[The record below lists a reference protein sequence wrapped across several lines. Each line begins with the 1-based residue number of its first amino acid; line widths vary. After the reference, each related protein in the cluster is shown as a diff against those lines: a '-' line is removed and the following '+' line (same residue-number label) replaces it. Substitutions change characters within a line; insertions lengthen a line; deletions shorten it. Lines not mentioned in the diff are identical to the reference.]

1 MAAARC
7 RARLQAVLSHKTPA
21 AQRNFKKAMRG
32 FLDFCMAQNLIK
44 VDPLAG
50 TKLSKMKT
58 LGHHTWT
65 DEEIAKY
72 QAHHAPGTKARRAL
86 ELLLQTGHARADV
99 VRMGPQHVA
108 GASCQC
114 VGKRPTCSSISRCC
128 PT

>member
-1 MAAARC
+1 MGVDFGR
-7 RARLQAVLSHKTPA
+7 RAMSSATAGGPEPQDACGA
-21 AQRNFKKAMRG
+21 AQLQKAMRG

-72 QAHHAPGTKARRAL
+72 QAHHAPGTKARLAL

-99 VRMGPQHVA
+99 
-108 GASCQC
+108 
-114 VGKRPTCSSISRCC
+114 
-128 PT
+128 